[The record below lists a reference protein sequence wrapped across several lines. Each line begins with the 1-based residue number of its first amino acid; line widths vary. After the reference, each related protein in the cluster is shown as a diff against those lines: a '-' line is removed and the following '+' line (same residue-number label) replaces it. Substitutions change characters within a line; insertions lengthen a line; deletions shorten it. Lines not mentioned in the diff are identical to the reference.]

1 MSMRVT
7 IVVAMLSGVVLV
19 AAPACFRH
27 RPQLIWNASASVPIG
42 LYRIE
47 PADSV
52 GVVDIAVVM
61 PPEPLAQLLAA
72 RGYLPHGVPLL
83 KRVLA
88 LGGQTVCRRGSA
100 IIVHSVTIGH
110 ARERDTRGRL
120 LPDWE
125 GCRVLAGD
133 EVFLMNW
140 DAADSFDGRYFGPLP
155 RASIIGRAVPVWVAH
170 QRSPA
175 PNIRGDSVSD
185 EP

>member
-1 MSMRVT
+1 MRAT
-7 IVVAMLSGVVLV
+7 MVVAMLGGSLLV
-19 AAPACFRH
+19 AEPAWFPH

-42 LYRIE
+42 LYRVA

-61 PPEPLAQLLAA
+61 PPEPLAQLLSA
-72 RGYLPHGVPLL
+72 RGYLPRGVPLL

-88 LGGQTVCRRGSA
+88 LGGQTVCRCGSA
-100 IIVHSVTIGH
+100 IMVRGVTFGH

-120 LPDWE
+120 LPEWR
-125 GCRVLAGD
+125 GCRVIAGD

-170 QRSPA
+170 QRSLA
-175 PNIRGDSVSD
+175 PNVRRDSVPD